1 MFAPAP
7 PLISVIIPCYNYGRF
22 LAQALDSVRA
32 QNYPATEIVVVDDGS
47 TDDTPTVAARY
58 PEVTYLRQ
66 ENQGLSAAR
75 NAGIRASRG
84 ELLVFLDADD
94 WLFPEALATNAAVL
108 RQHPEAA
115 FVAGAHTFVYPDGRT
130 LAIALPLSGVPYRD
144 LLARG
149 NYIAMIAAVMFARW
163 ALPEPA
169 FDPALR
175 NCEDYDLYLRL
186 ARRHPVVQHGSQL
199 AAYRQH
205 ASAMSAVAPTMLA
218 GALRVLRRE
227 EAGLRGPDER
237 AACQEGERF
246 WTRYYARQAYETLV
260 APAAPAAAPLTN
272 FLRQHAPLLL
282 ARYVVRR
289 IYHLLLSPLR

>member
-1 MFAPAP
+1 MPHRAP
-7 PLISVIIPCYNYGRF
+7 PLVSVIIPCYNYGRF
-22 LAQALDSVRA
+22 LAAALDSVRA

-47 TDDTPTVAARY
+47 TDDTPAVAARY
-58 PEVTYLRQ
+58 PEAVYLRQ

-94 WLFPEALATNAAVL
+94 WLYPGALATNAAVL

-130 LAIALPLSGVPYRD
+130 QAIALLRSGTPYHD

-186 ARRHPVVQHGSQL
+186 ARRHPVVQHGPQL
-199 AAYRQH
+199 AADRQH
-205 ASAMSAVAPTMLA
+205 TGAMSAAAPALLA

-227 EAGLRGPDER
+227 AAGQRGPAER
-237 AACQEGERF
+237 AAYRRGKRF
-246 WTRYYARQAYETLV
+246 WTNYYARQAYAALL
-260 APAAPAAAPLTN
+260 APAGPATPPAN

-282 ARYVVRR
+282 ARYIVRR
-289 IYHLLLSPLR
+289 IYYLLLSPLR